1 MKRTIFWALLLIAA
15 GCSSPKNTR
24 TADPLR
30 VTTIVA
36 APSAGFGAAVYVG
49 SVEEEA
55 SASLS
60 FPVAGTVARTL
71 ADEGQRVRKGQ
82 LLAELDSTS
91 ARQTFDAARASLEQA
106 EDACGRLRQLY
117 EAQSLP
123 EIKWV
128 EAQTRLRQAESLFEI
143 AKKNLSDCALYA
155 PFDGVVGERRASAG
169 ETVLPGVPVM
179 KLLQIGTVKV
189 RFSVPEQEI
198 AAIGADSRMRIT
210 VPALGDRTFQAGKVE
225 KGAVANP
232 AAHTYDVRAALAN
245 AGGELLPGM
254 VCRVEVSPAGA
265 AEQIALPV
273 RAVQQAGD
281 GSRFVWTVRGD
292 SAVRTAVTTGRL
304 VNNAVVLEDGV
315 RSGDRIVVDGMQK
328 IGEGSKVVWCWDA
341 LSISYRGRCA
351 TSASPSCSWAACS
364 FSASTDWFTSPSRSF
379 PNIRSVRASWWA
391 SIRAPRAK
399 RSKNSWPSRSNSS

>member
-1 MKRTIFWALLLIAA
+1 MGLAAHCGGLFFSEKHPDGRSAA
-15 GCSSPKNTR
+15 GDDDR
-24 TADPLR
+24 RRAVGRLR
-30 VTTIVA
+30 RGRVRRFGRGG
-36 APSAGFGAAVYVG
+36 GFGIPEF
-49 SVEEEA
+49 S
-55 SASLS
+55 
-60 FPVAGTVARTL
+60 VAGTVARTL

-179 KLLQIGTVKV
+179 NLLQIGTVKV

-210 VPALGDRTFQAGKVE
+210 VPALGDRTFQAGKIE

-292 SAVRTAVTTGRL
+292 SVVRTAVTTGRL

-328 IGEGSKVVWCWDA
+328 IGEGSKVVW
-341 LSISYRGRCA
+341 
-351 TSASPSCSWAACS
+351 
-364 FSASTDWFTSPSRSF
+364 
-379 PNIRSVRASWWA
+379 
-391 SIRAPRAK
+391 
-399 RSKNSWPSRSNSS
+399 

>member
-1 MKRTIFWALLLIAA
+1 M
-15 GCSSPKNTR
+15 
-24 TADPLR
+24 
-30 VTTIVA
+30 TTIVA

-210 VPALGDRTFQAGKVE
+210 VPALGDRTFQAG
-225 KGAVANP
+225 
-232 AAHTYDVRAALAN
+232 
-245 AGGELLPGM
+245 GELLPGM

-328 IGEGSKVVWCWDA
+328 IGEGSKVVW
-341 LSISYRGRCA
+341 
-351 TSASPSCSWAACS
+351 
-364 FSASTDWFTSPSRSF
+364 
-379 PNIRSVRASWWA
+379 
-391 SIRAPRAK
+391 
-399 RSKNSWPSRSNSS
+399 

>member
-1 MKRTIFWALLLIAA
+1 MKRTVFCAALLLAA
-15 GCSSPKNTR
+15 GCSSPKKNR
-24 TADPLR
+24 TVDPLR
-30 VTTIVA
+30 VETIVA
-36 APSAGFGAAVYVG
+36 APSADVGAAVYVG
-49 SVEEEA
+49 AIEEES
-55 SASLS
+55 SAALS
-60 FPVAGTVARTL
+60 FPVAGTVARTF
-71 ADEGQRVRKGQ
+71 ADEGRRVGKGQ
-82 LLAELDSTS
+82 LLAELDPTS
-91 ARQTFDAARASLEQA
+91 ARRTFEAAEAALNQA
-106 EDACGRLRQLY
+106 KDACARLKQLY
-117 EAQSLP
+117 DAESLP

-128 EAQTRLRQAESLFEI
+128 EAQTRLRQAEAAFGI
-143 AKKNLSDCALYA
+143 AKKNLEDCSLYA
-155 PFDGVVGERRASAG
+155 PFSGVVGQRRISAG
-169 ETVLPGVPVM
+169 ETALPGVPVLT
-179 KLLQIGTVKV
+179 LLEVGRVKV

-198 AAIGADSRMRIT
+198 ARLGADSRIG
-210 VPALGDRTFQAGKVE
+210 VGVAALGDRVFPAGKIE

-328 IGEGSKVVWCWDA
+328 IGEGSKVVW
-341 LSISYRGRCA
+341 R
-351 TSASPSCSWAACS
+351 
-364 FSASTDWFTSPSRSF
+364 
-379 PNIRSVRASWWA
+379 
-391 SIRAPRAK
+391 
-399 RSKNSWPSRSNSS
+399 

>member
-106 EDACGRLRQLY
+106 EDACGRLCQLY

-179 KLLQIGTVKV
+179 NLLQIGTVKV

-210 VPALGDRTFQAGKVE
+210 VPALDDRTFQAGKIE

-273 RAVQQAGD
+273 RAVQLAGD

-328 IGEGSKVVWCWDA
+328 IGEGSKVVW
-341 LSISYRGRCA
+341 
-351 TSASPSCSWAACS
+351 
-364 FSASTDWFTSPSRSF
+364 
-379 PNIRSVRASWWA
+379 
-391 SIRAPRAK
+391 
-399 RSKNSWPSRSNSS
+399 

>member
-1 MKRTIFWALLLIAA
+1 MKRTIFWALLLTAA

-36 APSAGFGAAVYVG
+36 APSADFGAAVYVG

-82 LLAELDSTS
+82 LLAELDPTS
-91 ARQTFDAARASLEQA
+91 ARQTFDAAQASLEQA
-106 EDACGRLRQLY
+106 EDACERLRQLY
-117 EAQSLP
+117 DAESLP

-155 PFDGVVGERRASAG
+155 PFDGVIGKRRASAG

-179 KLLQIGTVKV
+179 NLLQIG
-189 RFSVPEQEI
+189 
-198 AAIGADSRMRIT
+198 
-210 VPALGDRTFQAGKVE
+210 
-225 KGAVANP
+225 
-232 AAHTYDVRAALAN
+232 TYDVRAALAN

-254 VCRVEVSPAGA
+254 VCRVEVAPAGA
-265 AEQIALPV
+265 AEQIVLPV

-292 SAVRTAVTTGRL
+292 SAVRTAVTTGCL
-304 VNNAVVLEDGV
+304 VNNAVVLTDGV

-328 IGEGSKVVWCWDA
+328 IGEGSKVVW
-341 LSISYRGRCA
+341 
-351 TSASPSCSWAACS
+351 
-364 FSASTDWFTSPSRSF
+364 
-379 PNIRSVRASWWA
+379 
-391 SIRAPRAK
+391 
-399 RSKNSWPSRSNSS
+399 

>member
-60 FPVAGTVARTL
+60 FPVAATVARTL

-128 EAQTRLRQAESLFEI
+128 EAQTRLR
-143 AKKNLSDCALYA
+143 
-155 PFDGVVGERRASAG
+155 
-169 ETVLPGVPVM
+169 
-179 KLLQIGTVKV
+179 
-189 RFSVPEQEI
+189 
-198 AAIGADSRMRIT
+198 MRIT
-210 VPALGDRTFQAGKVE
+210 VPALGDRTFQAGKIE

-328 IGEGSKVVWCWDA
+328 IGEGSKVVW
-341 LSISYRGRCA
+341 
-351 TSASPSCSWAACS
+351 
-364 FSASTDWFTSPSRSF
+364 
-379 PNIRSVRASWWA
+379 
-391 SIRAPRAK
+391 
-399 RSKNSWPSRSNSS
+399 